1 MYDLNTIIESIINGQ
16 RKQALV
22 QLCDS
27 VYSLEDLFERL
38 IEEQMPEEV
47 IRMYRV
53 AVNSGYISFNP
64 ANLN

>member
-1 MYDLNTIIESIINGQ
+1 MDKIIESICNGQ
-16 RKQALV
+16 RKQALD

-27 VYSLEDLFERL
+27 RYLLEDLFERL
-38 IEEQMPEEV
+38 LEKQMPKE
-47 IRMYRV
+47 ILCMFRV